1 MRRYRAMLASHD
13 RGTRRRNAHRMSVL
27 GWIAGQAYRPA
38 VPSRRH
44 RRRAVVYGLRQ
55 QHSGLQQLPS
65 CRTVLR
71 RRSHGRDV
79 LQPARRG
86 FVAIGRQPIRKRQA
100 SAGRGAPAGR
110 RGLRSTPRRMKE
122 QQHRAHRSV
131 ARPCAGSAPPHE
143 GFCAPVICFY
153 LASAGTDGRHLD
165 TPAVPVQVRLM
176 RGAREAAAESGGGSA

>member
-1 MRRYRAMLASHD
+1 MRRYRAVLASQD
-13 RGTRRRNAHRMSVL
+13 RGTSRRNAHRMSVL

-38 VPSRRH
+38 VPSRR
-44 RRRAVVYGLRQ
+44 RRRRGVACGLRQ
-55 QHSGLQQLPS
+55 QHSGLQQLTS
-65 CRTVLR
+65 CHTVLR
-71 RRSHGRDV
+71 SRSHGRDV

-110 RGLRSTPRRMKE
+110 HGLRSTPRCSMKE

-143 GFCAPVICFY
+143 GFCAPVCFY
-153 LASAGTDGRHLD
+153 LASAGTGRHLD

-176 RGAREAAAESGGGSA
+176 RGARGGG